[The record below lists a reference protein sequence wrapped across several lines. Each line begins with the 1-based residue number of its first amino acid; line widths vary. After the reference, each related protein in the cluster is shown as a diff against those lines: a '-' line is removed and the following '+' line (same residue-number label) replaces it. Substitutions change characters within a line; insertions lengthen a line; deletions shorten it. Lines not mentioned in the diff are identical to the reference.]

1 MGRTEARSSLKGL
14 SVGDAYG
21 QARLMGTYGHDLG
34 DGPGAWPWTDD
45 THMALS
51 VVEVL
56 ERHDRIDQD
65 ALANAFARRFRQEP
79 RRGYAEGAI
88 EVLSRIHDGE
98 HWREAAGSLFGGQGS
113 FGNGGAMRAA
123 PIGAWFA
130 GLPERAAEEG
140 ARSAEITH
148 AHEEGRAGAVAVA
161 VAAALLAG
169 RAVPA
174 GDDFLHAVAAQLPEC
189 RTRAGIEAACRF
201 GPTDLQD
208 AAHRL
213 GTGRLVSS
221 PDTVPFCLWAV
232 ARHGRN
238 FERAVTLACEPRGDR
253 DTVGAIVG
261 GLAVL
266 IDPRVPVEWLRC
278 REPLP
283 AGFED

>member
-1 MGRTEARSSLKGL
+1 MGRTEALKSLKGL

-21 QARLMGTYGHDLG
+21 QARLLGMYGHDLG

-51 VVEVL
+51 VFEVL
-56 ERHDRIDQD
+56 DRHDRIEQD
-65 ALANAFARRFRQEP
+65 ALAMAFARRFGQEP
-79 RRGYAEGAI
+79 TRGYAEGAVQLLHR
-88 EVLSRIHDGE
+88 VLQGE
-98 HWREAAGSLFGGQGS
+98 HWREAAPSLFGGQGS

-123 PIGAWFA
+123 PLGAWFA
-130 GLPERAAEEG
+130 GLPEKAAAEG
-140 ARSAEITH
+140 ARSAEVTH
-148 AHEEGRAGAVAVA
+148 AHLEGRTGAMAVAVA
-161 VAAALLAG
+161 GALLAG
-169 RAVPA
+169 TSPPQ
-174 GDDFLHAVAAQLPEC
+174 GDDFLRAVAAQLPET

-201 GPTDLQD
+201 GPTQLQD

-213 GTGRLVSS
+213 GTGRLETS

-238 FERAVTLACEPRGDR
+238 YERAVTLACEPRGDR

-266 IDPRVPVEWLRC
+266 LDPRVPEEWLRL

-283 AGFED
+283 PGFEG